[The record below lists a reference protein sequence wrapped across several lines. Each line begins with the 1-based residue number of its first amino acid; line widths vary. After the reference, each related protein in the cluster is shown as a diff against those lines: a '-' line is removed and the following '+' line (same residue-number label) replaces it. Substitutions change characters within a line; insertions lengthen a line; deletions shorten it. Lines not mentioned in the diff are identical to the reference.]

1 MFFVLSFVLSCLFLP
16 AACQFDDFD
25 NEDGFHPD
33 PLTAGL
39 FALLCIFALLYG
51 VMSIWNFVALL
62 TSRGHRASYAFLL
75 PTISFFSLSNAAYIA
90 EIILEN
96 IPALDAD
103 SRESELPILL
113 LPTLGF
119 VGDLFYDWAVVLQFL
134 VLIAVLWNRETQLRA
149 ATDGKFGGHHPALIA
164 LHATLAT
171 LTFIF
176 GTATEAYNMDTNVK
190 LTQTDFLIEFEDLL
204 QQRDNVRLQLYYAF
218 NAFAVL
224 TAVDVAVTT
233 LLLWRSWRKAGM
245 SDKITNLML
254 YAVVPLYSI
263 LGLFLMIFTI
273 VFSPVGIPNSASVAV
288 FEGASL
294 ASNLLITGFSITIL
308 FIVLFM
314 SVKKVWWNL
323 GGVEPLPQQQYWTPQ
338 PQYVYAAP
346 PQVTQAGY
354 YVAEPGQSMPYGQ
367 PQMYPAQGTP
377 PMQHVQYAHP
387 QPHESSPGSYTPAS
401 PPSMQASP
409 GSYTPASYTPAS
421 PPSMQA
427 SPGSYTPPQSDQG
440 TLVSQE
446 KTGFHVA

>member
-1 MFFVLSFVLSCLFLP
+1 MLFVLSFVLSCLFLP

-51 VMSIWNFVALL
+51 IMSIWNFVALL
-62 TSRGHRASYAFLL
+62 TSRGHRAPYAFLL

-90 EIILEN
+90 EIILQN
-96 IPALDAD
+96 IPALDAT
-103 SRESELPILL
+103 SFFSSELPILL
-113 LPTLGF
+113 LPTLYFIGN
-119 VGDLFYDWAVVLQFL
+119 LFYDWAFVLQFL

-176 GTATEAYNMDTNVK
+176 GTATEAQIDAFELDTEAIV
-190 LTQTDFLIEFEDLL
+190 EH
-204 QQRDNVRLQLYYAF
+204 RDNVRLQLYYAY

-224 TAVDVAVTT
+224 MAVDVAVTT
-233 LLLWRSWRKAGM
+233 SLLWRSWRKAGM

-263 LGLFLMIFTI
+263 LSLFLMIFTI
-273 VFSPVGIPNSASVAV
+273 VFSPVGIPNSAGVAV
-288 FEGASL
+288 FEGANI

-323 GGVEPLPQQQYWTPQ
+323 GGVGEPLPQQQYWTPQ

-367 PQMYPAQGTP
+367 PQMYPAQGAP

-409 GSYTPASYTPAS
+409 GSYTPAS

-446 KTGFHVA
+446 KTGLHVA

>member
-1 MFFVLSFVLSCLFLP
+1 MLFVLSFVLSCLFLP
-16 AACQFDDFD
+16 AACQFD
-25 NEDGFHPD
+25 NEHGFHPD

-51 VMSIWNFVALL
+51 IMSIWNFVALL
-62 TSRGHRASYAFLL
+62 TSRGHRAPYVFLL
-75 PTISFFSLSNAAYIA
+75 STISFFSLSDATFIA
-90 EIILEN
+90 EIILKN
-96 IPALDAD
+96 IPALD
-103 SRESELPILL
+103 SSEPPML
-113 LPTLGF
+113 LPTLSF
-119 VGDLFYDWAVVLQFL
+119 VTNLFNDWAIVLQFL

-176 GTATEAYNMDTNVK
+176 GTATEAYNMGSISDN
-190 LTQTDFLIEFEDLL
+190 IELLPEPIFEK
-204 QQRDNVRLQLYYAF
+204 RENVRLQLYYAY

-233 LLLWRSWRKAGM
+233 SLLWRSWRKAGM

-254 YAVVPLYSI
+254 YTVVPLYSI
-263 LGLFLMIFTI
+263 LSLLLMIFTI
-273 VFSPVGIPNSASVAV
+273 VFSPVGILNSASAAV
-288 FEGASL
+288 FEGANL
-294 ASNLLITGFSITIL
+294 ADNLLLTVFSITIL
-308 FIVLFM
+308 CIVLFM

-323 GGVEPLPQQQYWTPQ
+323 GGVGEPLQQQQHWTPR

-354 YVAEPGQSMPYGQ
+354 YVAEPGQSMPHGQ
-367 PQMYPAQGTP
+367 PQMYPAQGAP
-377 PMQHVQYAHP
+377 PMQHVQYAQP

-409 GSYTPASYTPAS
+409 GSYTPAS

-427 SPGSYTPPQSDQG
+427 SPGSYIPPQSD
-440 TLVSQE
+440 
-446 KTGFHVA
+446 